1 MLYLK
6 VIPNVGYRQLGIQ
19 DHTRAAREARNMMT
33 VIIRLN
39 TIQGVDGKN
48 RCEGKKDGQRRAKE
62 GWQPT
67 QSSRN
72 FLFLSMV
79 KIW

>member
-1 MLYLK
+1 MAKDSRQRTIGKVAMWRCDSLMLYLK

-33 VIIRLN
+33 VRIRLN

-48 RCEGKKDGQRRAKE
+48 RC
-62 GWQPT
+62 
-67 QSSRN
+67 
-72 FLFLSMV
+72 
-79 KIW
+79 